1 MERFAWAL
9 VLTAL
14 GPNCLPNPQSVKER
28 RQEFD
33 RDALIGD
40 LILQTTPAGMK
51 PVGATFDGQAK
62 LLGYEID
69 PEQPSPGDRVKLRFY
84 WSATLPI
91 AEDYMVFIHGD
102 AVGGDRSGRLH
113 ADHFPAEGRYP
124 TDVWQEGEVV
134 VDPFV
139 VWIPPRYGPKRLGLY
154 TGLYKGNHRVP
165 ISTAGRRPKSPD
177 NRSLALEI
185 VFP

>member
-1 MERFAWAL
+1 MGQFRW
-9 VLTAL
+9 VLLFSAL
-14 GPNCLPNPQSVKER
+14 GAACLPNPQSVKQR
-28 RQEFD
+28 RQAFD
-33 RDALIGD
+33 RAPLLGR
-40 LILQTTPAGMK
+40 LILPTAPPGMK
-51 PVGATFDGQAK
+51 PVGAVFDGRAK

-69 PEQPSPGDRVKLRFY
+69 PERPGPGDRVKLRFY
-84 WSATLPI
+84 WSATLPM

-102 AVGGDRSGRLH
+102 AVGGKSGRLH

-134 VDPFV
+134 VDPFT
-139 VWIPPRYGPKRLGLY
+139 VWIPPRYGPKRLGIY

-165 ISTAGRRPKSPD
+165 ISNGGSRPKTSD
-177 NRSLALEI
+177 NRSQALEI